1 MENKFPVRKHP
12 RLKEY
17 DYGSE
22 GYYFVTF
29 CVKNMRQIL
38 STVDVGRDAL
48 IPPSVRLSKA
58 GKVTQKYIENINS
71 AYENVKVDKYVIM
84 PNHVHMIIIIEP
96 LPESGGMRASRPTLF
111 TVVRSVKTM
120 ITRELGHSI
129 WQDSYYER
137 VIRGDESYRAAWQ
150 YIDDNPAKWAEDKY
164 YSQGILE

>member
-17 DYGSE
+17 DYGSD

-38 STVDVGRDAL
+38 SAVD
-48 IPPSVRLSKA
+48 
-58 GKVTQKYIENINS
+58 
-71 AYENVKVDKYVIM
+71 
-84 PNHVHMIIIIEP
+84 
-96 LPESGGMRASRPTLF
+96 
-111 TVVRSVKTM
+111 VVRSVKTM
-120 ITRELGHSI
+120 ITRELGYLI

-164 YSQGILE
+164 YSQGIL